1 MMTDFAPV
9 HRQASVWPG
18 AVAVV
23 GLGQMGLPIALRL
36 LAAAFRV
43 TGCRRR
49 EPPAPFLAAGG
60 RGCSSPAQAA
70 DSCPVVLTLLP
81 SAEALV
87 SAVTGEL
94 GLASTTRRNGIW
106 VEMSTVPETV
116 KRSLAERMA
125 ERGWSTLDCPI
136 SGAPVQLEA
145 GEAVLLSSG
154 QRATHDRVKPVLQ
167 AISPRVSYLGEFG
180 RGIRAKYTAHLLLS
194 GHSLVA
200 AEALAFARAA
210 DLNIAEVLDA
220 LKGTLVSSYVF
231 DHRAHRVLDAPDT
244 PAASSLPALADLL
257 ARLHRFAAELHTPT
271 PVLDQTLT
279 HLDGR
284 EAQRTDELVVALYR
298 DLTAG
303 SALQAR
309 PQPKQEH
316 S

>member
-1 MMTDFAPV
+1 MTDFAPV
-9 HRQASVWPG
+9 HRQGSVWPST
-18 AVAVV
+18 VAVV

-49 EPPAPFLAAGG
+49 EPPAPFLDAGG
-60 RGCSSPAQAA
+60 RGCSSPAQAV
-70 DSCPVVLTLLP
+70 DSCPVVLTVLP

-87 SAVTGEL
+87 SAVTGDL

-125 ERGWSTLDCPI
+125 ETGWSTLDCPI
-136 SGAPVQLEA
+136 SGAPHQLQA

-154 QRATHDRVKPVLQ
+154 RRDTHDRVKPVLE
-167 AISPRVSYLGEFG
+167 AISPRLSYLGEFG
-180 RGIRAKYTAHLLLS
+180 RGMRAKYTAHLLLA

-210 DLNIAEVLDA
+210 DLNIGDVLAA
-220 LKGTLVSSYVF
+220 LKGTIVSSGVF

-244 PAASSLPALADLL
+244 PSASRLPALADALS
-257 ARLHRFAAELHTPT
+257 RLRQLAAELHAPA
-271 PVLDQTLT
+271 PVLEQALS
-279 HLDGR
+279 HLDR
-284 EAQRTDELVVALYR
+284 RQAEHTDELVVAFYR
-298 DLTAG
+298 ELMAG
-303 SALQAR
+303 SALQTR
-309 PQPKQEH
+309 PQPKQEQP
-316 S
+316 